1 MQATLGMLYIRGIS
15 CVAAR
20 RELAFLLAVR
30 RPPVRGEGQAHPGC
44 SIHINL
50 FLPVSGRRAKGRGL
64 LMTTPQGPRKRLPN
78 NPSEENLRKQAKRLA
93 AQEDLQLAAAQRR
106 LAIEYGYKNWADLIR
121 TVASR
126 FVPVLPLR
134 ELVAF
139 PHGAYP
145 IFVGRQKSLSAVNAV
160 AAGSPILLV
169 AQRDAKVTSPSP
181 ADMYEVGTLAVIVE
195 RDSLSDDTAKIIVE
209 GRRRARV
216 TRFAFDQQ
224 FYKAEVEEVADTERL
239 KVQALEV
246 GLSVSDQAKG
256 ERALIRSVQSALA
269 SYLRRKRTAFPRTEI
284 EDPAVLPYVAA
295 RHLTID
301 LAEQQ
306 ALLECVSPV
315 ERLEKILGH
324 LKAAN

>member
-1 MQATLGMLYIRGIS
+1 
-15 CVAAR
+15 
-20 RELAFLLAVR
+20 
-30 RPPVRGEGQAHPGC
+30 
-44 SIHINL
+44 
-50 FLPVSGRRAKGRGL
+50 
-64 LMTTPQGPRKRLPN
+64 MTTPQGPRKRLPN

-93 AQEDLQLAAAQRR
+93 AQENLQLAAAQRR
-106 LAIEYGYKNWADLIR
+106 LAIEYGYRNWAELMR
-121 TVASR
+121 AVSSR

-139 PHGAYP
+139 PHEAYP
-145 IFVGRQKSLSAVNAV
+145 IFVGRQKSLSAIDAV

-169 AQRDAKVTSPSP
+169 AQRDAKVVAPSP

-224 FYKAEVEEVADTERL
+224 FYKAEVKEVADTERL
-239 KVQALEV
+239 SVRALGV
-246 GLSVSDQAKG
+246 GLSVSNQAKR
-256 ERALIRSVQSALA
+256 ERALVRSVYSALGP
-269 SYLRRKRTAFPRTEI
+269 YLSRSWTAFARTEI
-284 EDPAVLPYVAA
+284 EDPAVLPYMIA

-306 ALLECVSPV
+306 ALLECVNPV
-315 ERLEKILGH
+315 ERLERVLGY
-324 LKAAN
+324 LEAAKRDLSA